1 MTTPKLR
8 PGYLE
13 ADDIYAALAVMAP
26 DGVDLHVLAAAF
38 FADTA
43 NIEALDRV
51 NSEVANAELA
61 AYQRATD
68 RLTLLVETFLA
79 KQDR

>member
-1 MTTPKLR
+1 MTAPKLR

-13 ADDIYAALAVMAP
+13 ADDIYAALAVEAP
-26 DGVDLHVLAAAF
+26 AGVDLNVLAAAF
-38 FADTA
+38 FADVA

-61 AYQRATD
+61 AYQRAND
-68 RLTLLVETFLA
+68 RLTALVETFLQ
-79 KQDR
+79 KDR